1 MDLVSIATSTW
12 GPSGVSLLCR
22 TLRREQ
28 TCQLGDVLAE
38 RLQHQ
43 PETTLIRAL
52 RANMC
57 VVLGVEDDDPVVDR
71 TINRLLKNMMYGYID
86 LFRTIED
93 DEGRAI
99 KHFEMDDSLDQLI
112 ALSRTRD
119 RGLIFVGTHTCSF
132 DLLMLA
138 LLEYFPSIQALTNS
152 NPQGSSKVMND
163 LRARYGF
170 EITPI
175 SSTALRKAI
184 TRLRNGGVVAIAND
198 VPVENGGELVFF
210 GERCNLPVGHAR
222 LAQMTDAQMVVGAS
236 FQLGGGLYKAKA
248 KIIPPPVSF
257 TSKSQKIRQW
267 AQDTLAT
274 TEEFIQQK
282 PDEWLMPQPLW
293 SSAE

>member
-1 MDLVSIATSTW
+1 MNLVSIATSTW
-12 GPSGVSLLCR
+12 GPSGISLLCR
-22 TLRREQ
+22 LLRRDQ
-28 TCQLGDVLAE
+28 ACQLGEALAD
-38 RLQHQ
+38 RVQQQ
-43 PETTLIRAL
+43 PESPLIQAL

-57 VVLGVEDDDPVVDR
+57 VVLGVEEADPEVDR
-71 TINRLLKNMMYGYID
+71 AVYRLLKNATYGYID
-86 LFRTIED
+86 LFRAMEE
-93 DEGRAI
+93 EGGGAI
-99 KHFEMDDSLDQLI
+99 TYFDVDDSLDQLI
-112 ALSRTRD
+112 ALSQTRD

-198 VPVENGGELVFF
+198 VPVEDGGELVFF

-236 FQLGGGLYKAKA
+236 FQLGDGLYQATA
-248 KIIPPPVSF
+248 RIVPPPVSSE
-257 TSKSQKIRQW
+257 SKSQKIRQW
-267 AQDTLAT
+267 AQDALTT
-274 TEEFIQQK
+274 TEEFIRQK
-282 PDEWLMPQPLW
+282 PDEWLMPHPLW
-293 SSAE
+293 SCTV

>member
-1 MDLVSIATSTW
+1 MNLISLATSAW
-12 GPSGVSLLCR
+12 GPSGISLLCR
-22 TLRREQ
+22 LLRRERA
-28 TCQLGDVLAE
+28 CQLGETLAD
-38 RLQHQ
+38 RVHQQ
-43 PETTLIRAL
+43 PESPLVQAL
-52 RANMC
+52 RENMR
-57 VVLGVEDDDPVVDR
+57 VVLGVEEDDLEVDR
-71 TINRLLKNMMYGYID
+71 AVHRLLKNATYGYID
-86 LFRTIED
+86 LFRAVEED
-93 DEGRAI
+93 DGGAV
-99 KHFEMDDSLDQLI
+99 KYFDMDDSLDHLVE
-112 ALSRTRD
+112 LSQTRD

-163 LRARYGF
+163 LRAQYGF

-236 FQLGGGLYKAKA
+236 FQLGDGLYQAKA
-248 KIIPPPVSF
+248 KIVPPPLS
-257 TSKSQKIRQW
+257 SANKSQKIRQW
-267 AQDTLAT
+267 AQDALAT
-274 TEEFIQQK
+274 TEEFIRQK
-282 PDEWLMPQPLW
+282 PDEWLMPHPLW
-293 SSAE
+293 SCAG